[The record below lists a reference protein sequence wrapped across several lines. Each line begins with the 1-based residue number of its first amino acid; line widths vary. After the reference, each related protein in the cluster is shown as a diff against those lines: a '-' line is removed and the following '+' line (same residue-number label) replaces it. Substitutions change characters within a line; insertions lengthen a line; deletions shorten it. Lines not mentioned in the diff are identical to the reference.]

1 MNIYIVNGPPGCG
14 KTTFSNMA
22 IDISTEYYKDKLKGY
37 PVALNLSTVDSVKL
51 KARQIGWDGNKDEKG
66 RALLSGLK
74 QLLLKYDD
82 SPFLDVV
89 NRIKTHNRKIE
100 NYFHLLDASFYFV
113 MSREPKEID
122 RFKTELGAK
131 AIYIQNSEAE
141 TRPTSNTSDR
151 DVLNYKYDFYINN
164 NGSLEDLKNNVIL
177 FLQQEN
183 LLNNM
188 KGKK

>member
-1 MNIYIVNGPPGCG
+1 MKVYIVNGPPGCG

-22 IDISTEYYKDKLKGY
+22 IDISTEYYKNELKGY

-51 KARQIGWDGNKDEKG
+51 KARQIGWDGNKDDKG

-74 QLLLKYDD
+74 QLLLNYDD
-82 SPFLDVV
+82 SPFLDVA

-100 NYFHLLDASFYFV
+100 NYFHLSDTSFYFV
-113 MSREPKEID
+113 MSREAKEID
-122 RFKTELGAK
+122 RFKEELGAK

-141 TRPTSNTSDR
+141 TRPTSNSSDR
-151 DVLNYKYDFYINN
+151 DVLNYEYDIYIDN

-177 FLQQEN
+177 FLKEEN
-183 LLNNM
+183 LLSEK
-188 KGKK
+188 KGK

>member
-1 MNIYIVNGPPGCG
+1 MKVYIVNGPPGCG

-22 IDISTEYYKDKLKGY
+22 IDISTEYYKNELKGY

-51 KARQIGWDGNKDEKG
+51 KARQIGWDGNKDDKG

-82 SPFLDVV
+82 SPFLDVA

-100 NYFHLLDASFYFV
+100 NYFHLSGASFYFV

-122 RFKTELGAK
+122 RFKEELGAR

-141 TRPTSNTSDR
+141 MRPTSNSSDR
-151 DVLNYKYDFYINN
+151 DVLNYEYDIYIDN

-177 FLQQEN
+177 FLQKEN
-183 LLNNM
+183 LLHNK
-188 KGKK
+188 KGK